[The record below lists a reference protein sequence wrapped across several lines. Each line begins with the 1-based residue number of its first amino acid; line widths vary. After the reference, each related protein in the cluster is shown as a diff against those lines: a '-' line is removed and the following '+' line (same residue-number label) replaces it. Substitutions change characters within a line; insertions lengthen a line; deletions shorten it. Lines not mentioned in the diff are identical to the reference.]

1 MIQYEILINGK
12 VENQSGLE
20 FINDKRKSIVMRVF
34 MNNKLE
40 WINPEYSKYVSIA
53 RSEKLKSI
61 LTF

>member
-20 FINDKRKSIVMRVF
+20 FKNDKRKTIVMRIF
-34 MNNKLE
+34 MNDELE

-61 LTF
+61 LNF